1 MPRVIIELDAQQ
13 VTDET
18 LHEGLGT
25 LASNREAMEFVKAML
40 NLMKSRDLGFWLS
53 PRLARKVKA
62 LDQEYREKSGQSA
75 GEIGEESFLSF
86 LLQGGIIEPN
96 VRWEVQSLPNNG
108 GIYRILLGG
117 GKNEGV
123 YNNKG

>member
-18 LHEGLGT
+18 LQEGLGT
-25 LASNREAMEFVKAML
+25 LASNREGMEFVKAML

-53 PRLARKVKA
+53 PRMARKIKA
-62 LDQEYREKSGQSA
+62 LDQTHQGKSGQST
-75 GEIGEESFLSF
+75 GSIDEESFLSF

-108 GIYRILLGG
+108 GIYRILLEG

-123 YNNKG
+123 HNNQG